1 LALLRA
7 GHRVFLTATD
17 TTSLEKTRRAS
28 EGDDRAALATADL
41 ANEQNLSA
49 VVDAPIE
56 TFGRV
61 DILINN
67 AGIPNPPATQTLDI
81 SSDQMRWLF
90 EVNTF
95 APIALRRLVM
105 PGMVKH
111 GWGRVIF
118 ISKRKTR
125 VRHHQELAFA
135 ASHRRCPREIAPG
148 GAIQMSRS
156 LPGWLTPKSS
166 WIRPLGKWRYSLPST
181 ETSTAALEVVD
192 VASGQE
198 FHC

>member
-1 LALLRA
+1 MIVGGPLLAQNQITGRAALVTGVGRGLGRAMTSALLRA

-17 TTSLEKTRRAS
+17 TTSLEETRRVS

-49 VVDAPIE
+49 VVDAAIE

-81 SSDQMRWLF
+81 SSDQIRRLL

-95 APIALRRLVM
+95 APIELTRLVM
-105 PGMVKH
+105 PGMVQH

-135 ASHRRCPREIAPG
+135 VSHRRCPRELAPR

-156 LPGWLTPKSS
+156 LPG
-166 WIRPLGKWRYSLPST
+166 
-181 ETSTAALEVVD
+181 
-192 VASGQE
+192 
-198 FHC
+198 